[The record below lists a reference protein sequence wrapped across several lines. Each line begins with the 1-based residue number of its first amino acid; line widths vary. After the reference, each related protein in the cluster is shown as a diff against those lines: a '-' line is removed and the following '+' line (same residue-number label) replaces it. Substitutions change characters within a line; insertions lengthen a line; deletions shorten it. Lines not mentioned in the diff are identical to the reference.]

1 MAQRG
6 LILASSPKQG
16 FEGLMMTS
24 EKKQTVKKQRETWNA
39 RQSLAIPERLTAY
52 ERELIRLGLKKA
64 DIDQL
69 VASEEL
75 RTFAVRV
82 RHERYL
88 PEILLSRWGL
98 RTIWSH
104 GERSDRHLPKFS
116 LYDAREACP
125 VPPQ

>member
-1 MAQRG
+1 MKRATATQK
-6 LILASSPKQG
+6 S
-16 FEGLMMTS
+16 
-24 EKKQTVKKQRETWNA
+24 WNTQ
-39 RQSLAIPERLTAY
+39 QSVVIPERLTAY
-52 ERELIRLGLKKA
+52 ERELIQLGLEGA
-64 DIDQL
+64 SIDQL

-75 RTFAVRV
+75 RTFAMRV

-125 VPPQ
+125 VPAQ

>member
-1 MAQRG
+1 
-6 LILASSPKQG
+6 
-16 FEGLMMTS
+16 MTT
-24 EKKQTVKKQRETWNA
+24 EKKQAVKKQRAAWNA

-52 ERELIRLGLKKA
+52 ERELIRLGLEKA
-64 DIDQL
+64 SIDQL

-75 RTFAVRV
+75 RIFAVRV

-88 PEILLSRWGL
+88 PDILLNRWGL
-98 RTIWSH
+98 RTTWSH

-125 VPPQ
+125 APAQ